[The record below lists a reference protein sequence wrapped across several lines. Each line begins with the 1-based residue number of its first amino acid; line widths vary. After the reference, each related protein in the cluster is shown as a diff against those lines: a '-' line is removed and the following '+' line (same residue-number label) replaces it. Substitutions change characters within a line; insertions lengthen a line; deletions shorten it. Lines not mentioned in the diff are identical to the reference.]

1 MKNPLKRLDV
11 AITIVFF
18 LLTIPAERFEVFS
31 LLEDQTISIR
41 QIFRTVFGD
50 PELTTLRDEIMIVAL
65 DEALYEE
72 YGSFPFRRTDL
83 GKIAEVLSGFGARV
97 VGLDFLMDFKSS
109 YGEDEPTAE
118 MLRSADNVLLVSYA
132 NFEDEKFTGLSY
144 PTETLNGTSMTGYT
158 NLEPTSAIVD
168 SLGRLRIHKNITN
181 SKDGWPY
188 AVQALA
194 LYWQV
199 EPRLEGNTLVLGDRL
214 RELLDQFGDIYIDFP
229 LIDAGSGTCLKVL
242 PGSPR

>member
-1 MKNPLKRLDV
+1 M
-11 AITIVFF
+11 
-18 LLTIPAERFEVFS
+18 TIPAERFEVFS

-144 PTETLNGTSMTGYT
+144 PTEILNETSMTGYT

-168 SLGRLRIHKNITN
+168 SLGRLRIHKDITN
-181 SKDGWPY
+181 NKDGWPY
-188 AVQALA
+188 AELA
-194 LYWQV
+194 DYLVELANANGGRDNVSVILIHVAKPYPI
-199 EPRLEGNTLVLGDRL
+199 EPRGGLLERIVSWF
-214 RELLDQFGDIYIDFP
+214 E
-229 LIDAGSGTCLKVL
+229 
-242 PGSPR
+242 